1 VNTVKSDFTGLK
13 TLMRQVEEL
22 PTVKTQV
29 GLFAD
34 TAGRVADHGR
44 ITHNPTLGYIHENGW
59 PEKNIPQRSFLLMPL
74 MTRLGPAMQAMGAS
88 WLYIMRTRGVKRMM
102 GVLGALAEDTIQEA
116 FATGGFGLWPALHA
130 DTIRRKKSSAILI
143 ESAQMRK
150 AVGSRV
156 V

>member
-1 VNTVKSDFTGLK
+1 MNTVKTDFTGLK

-22 PTVKTQV
+22 PTVKVQV

-34 TAGRVADHGR
+34 TAGRIADSDR
-44 ITHNPTLGYIHENGW
+44 IQDNPSLGYAHEFGSVGGGY
-59 PEKNIPQRSFLLMPL
+59 PERSWLRMPL
-74 MTRLGPAMQAMGAS
+74 MTRLGPAMQAMGTS
-88 WLYIMRTRGVKRMM
+88 WLYIMRTRGVRRML

-116 FATGGFGLWPALHA
+116 FATGGFGLWKPLARS
-130 DTIRRKKSSAILI
+130 TIQRKGSSAILI